1 MSGAGAGVSMQY
13 KIQTLG
19 VNGWADLRQSV
30 DGSVNYENYF
40 FNTRKEALAECV
52 DLNKYLGGGFR
63 VTEANTEAVED
74 IY

>member
-1 MSGAGAGVSMQY
+1 MQY

-19 VNGWADLRQSV
+19 VNGWADLRRTE
-30 DGSVNYENYF
+30 DGSVNYKDYF
-40 FNTRKEALAECV
+40 FNTRKEAEAECV

-63 VTEANTEAVED
+63 VVKSTTEAVDD